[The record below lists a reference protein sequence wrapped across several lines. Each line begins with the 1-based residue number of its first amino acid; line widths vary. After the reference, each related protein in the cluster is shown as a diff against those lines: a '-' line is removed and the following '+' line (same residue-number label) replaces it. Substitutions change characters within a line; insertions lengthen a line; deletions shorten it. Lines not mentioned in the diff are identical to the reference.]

1 MTPRVESDDWA
12 PRPNILDDATLAVV
26 QRVLEESPVIVEHW
40 FYRGGSSPERLIFE
54 EFDAFV
60 AYVRAARPGDAFDV
74 WRFDVLCRADNRL
87 VEGKRPDVDGAVPR
101 RGAY

>member
-1 MTPRVESDDWA
+1 MTLRVESDDWA
-12 PRPNILDDATLAVV
+12 PRPNILDETTLAKV
-26 QRVLEESPVIVEHW
+26 QRVLEESPIIVERW
-40 FYRGGSSPERLIFE
+40 FYRGGSSPERLVFE

-74 WRFDVLCRADNRL
+74 WRFDVLCRSDNRF
-87 VEGKRPDVDGAVPR
+87 VEGKRPDADGAVPK